1 MQSRRAH
8 SEAQGAD
15 VATFSLD
22 FLARVSWIEAGAVAF
37 AVAYLVLAIR
47 ESLWCWPA
55 ALVSVTLSLVLF
67 YDARLYM
74 ESALQVFYIAMALYG
89 WYQWRRGGASGAGV
103 AITRWSARTHV
114 LWISVVVLVSVAFGA
129 ALTAY
134 TDAALP
140 YLDSF
145 TTIGAIVTTYMV
157 AKKILENWLY
167 WLVVDGVS
175 VYLYAARELYL
186 YALLFVFYLVLVVI
200 GFRRWL
206 GAWRSRA
213 PAAEA

>member
-1 MQSRRAH
+1 MA
-8 SEAQGAD
+8 EIVVG
-15 VATFSLD
+15 
-22 FLARVSWIEAGAVAF
+22 VSWLEVGSVVF

-55 ALVSVTLSLVLF
+55 ALISVTLSLVLF
-67 YDARLYM
+67 YDAKLYM
-74 ESALQVFYIAMALYG
+74 ESALQIFYVAMAVYG
-89 WYQWRRGGASGAGV
+89 WHQWLRGGARGTGV
-103 AITRWSARTHV
+103 EITRWSTRRHV
-114 LWISVVVLVSVAFGA
+114 LWISIVLGLSGVFGA
-129 ALTAY
+129 VLTVY

-145 TTIGAIVTTYMV
+145 TTIGAVVTTYMV

-167 WLVVDGVS
+167 WLVIDGVS
-175 VYLYAARELYL
+175 VYLYGARGLYL

-206 GAWRSRA
+206 ALWRARASAGAA
-213 PAAEA
+213 